1 MWAAGISRG
10 LMKDAVVLG
19 ASGFVGTRLVARLA
33 GEGVR
38 VRAYDLVPPRQVLPG
53 VDYGL
58 VDVRQAMDPA
68 TAAGAQII
76 YNLAAIHTTP
86 GHLAHEYYEAN
97 VFGALNAVGLA
108 RAVDCPTIV
117 FTSSISI
124 YGPGEDLVT
133 EKDAPAPTTEY
144 GRSKL
149 MAEQIYRQWLQ
160 TSPDSHRLVVARPG
174 VIFGPG
180 EGGNYTRLARAL
192 RRGAFAYPGRRT
204 TIKSGGHVDELLS
217 TFAFALARPD
227 RDITF
232 NFAYPEESTTEDI
245 VRTFA
250 EVAGF
255 GGQVPTVPLG
265 LLLVAAGAF
274 EVAASMGLKTS
285 IHRERVMKLVRS
297 TRIAPG
303 WLIGA
308 GYAFNTDLRGALESW
323 RDETN
328 GRFE

>member
-1 MWAAGISRG
+1 MT
-10 LMKDAVVLG
+10 DAVVLG

-33 GEGVR
+33 DEGVR
-38 VRAYDLVPPRQVLPG
+38 VRAYDLKPPRRTLPG
-53 VDYGL
+53 VEYGV
-58 VDVRQAMDPA
+58 VDVRYPIDPA
-68 TAAGAQII
+68 SAAGAQVI

-86 GHLAHEYYEAN
+86 GHPAHEYYEAN
-97 VFGALNAVGLA
+97 VFGALNAAALA

-124 YGPGEDLVT
+124 YGPGEDRMT
-133 EKDAPAPTTEY
+133 EASPAAPVTEY

-149 MAEQIYRQWLQ
+149 MAEQIYRQWLEA
-160 TSPDSHRLVVARPG
+160 SPASHRLIVARPG

-217 TFAFALARPD
+217 TFAFALGRPE

-250 EVAGF
+250 QVAGF
-255 GGQVPTVPLG
+255 SARVPTVPLG
-265 LLLVAAGAF
+265 VLMMAAGAF
-274 EVAASMGLKTS
+274 EAAAAMGLKTP

-303 WLIGA
+303 WLVAA

-323 RDETN
+323 RDETD